1 MGAELPSR
9 DGEDKTALNV
19 VRKRIADPA
28 QVLRAVQ
35 SALHPATNSPPRF
48 HKYLRS
54 LGQKPT
60 NSRSSLVDQKTEIKT
75 RAANARGHGSH
86 SVPQEQLFTSADC

>member
-1 MGAELPSR
+1 MGAEQPSR

-19 VRKRIADPA
+19 VRKRIAYPA

-35 SALHPATNSPPRF
+35 SVLHPATNSPPRF
-48 HKYLRS
+48 HKHLRS
-54 LGQKPT
+54 LRQKLT
-60 NSRSSLVDQKTEIKT
+60 NRRSSLVDQETKIKT

-86 SVPQEQLFTSADC
+86 SVPQEQLFTGADC